1 MQIYLKNIRVVNPT
15 QALDGIYNILINE
28 GKIDYFGFS
37 EINVSPEVKIIEG
50 DDLVCAPGFFDMHV
64 HFRDPGQTYKE
75 DIHSGILAAANG
87 GFTGVVCM
95 PNTNPPIDNPTIV
108 EYIKSK
114 SQNAIVDVFPAAAI
128 TKNLRGESLTSM
140 FSLHQAGVVMFTD
153 DGHSVMNSEVM
164 RRAFDY
170 SATYDFLIAQ
180 HCEDV
185 NLTENFAINEGVVST
200 KLGLKGYPAVAEE
213 IILARDIMLAEYCGN
228 RRYHAQHIS
237 TKGSVELIRKAKDKG
252 LRVSC
257 EVTPHH
263 LTLDETSVE
272 DFDSNF
278 KMNPPL
284 RTKSDID
291 ALKKGL
297 KEGIIDCIATDHAPH
312 SSNEKDVEFEKA
324 PNGVVGLE
332 TALGVVLTY
341 LYHTGDLSLNKIVEL
356 MSINPR
362 KILNLPLVVF
372 KEGVEANMTIFSL
385 NDEWIVDKQFFKSK
399 SQNTP
404 YDGYKLKGKP
414 RFVINNN
421 QFFVCNL

>member
-1 MQIYLKNIRVVNPT
+1 
-15 QALDGIYNILINE
+15 
-28 GKIDYFGFS
+28 
-37 EINVSPEVKIIEG
+37 
-50 DDLVCAPGFFDMHV
+50 
-64 HFRDPGQTYKE
+64 
-75 DIHSGILAAANG
+75 
-87 GFTGVVCM
+87 
-95 PNTNPPIDNPTIV
+95 
-108 EYIKSK
+108 
-114 SQNAIVDVFPAAAI
+114 
-128 TKNLRGESLTSM
+128 M

-170 SATYDFLIAQ
+170 SGTYDFLIAQ

-237 TKGSVELIRKAKDKG
+237 IKGSVELIRKAKDKG

-272 DFDSNF
+272 DLDSNF

>member
-1 MQIYLKNIRVVNPT
+1 
-15 QALDGIYNILINE
+15 
-28 GKIDYFGFS
+28 
-37 EINVSPEVKIIEG
+37 
-50 DDLVCAPGFFDMHV
+50 
-64 HFRDPGQTYKE
+64 
-75 DIHSGILAAANG
+75 
-87 GFTGVVCM
+87 
-95 PNTNPPIDNPTIV
+95 
-108 EYIKSK
+108 
-114 SQNAIVDVFPAAAI
+114 
-128 TKNLRGESLTSM
+128 
-140 FSLHQAGVVMFTD
+140 
-153 DGHSVMNSEVM
+153 
-164 RRAFDY
+164 
-170 SATYDFLIAQ
+170 
-180 HCEDV
+180 
-185 NLTENFAINEGVVST
+185 
-200 KLGLKGYPAVAEE
+200 
-213 IILARDIMLAEYCGN
+213 MLAEYCGN

-297 KEGIIDCIATDHAPH
+297 KEGVIDCIATDHAPH

>member
-15 QALDGIYNILINE
+15 QAMDGIYNILINE

-50 DDLVCAPGFFDMHV
+50 DDLLCAPGFFDMHV

-297 KEGIIDCIATDHAPH
+297 KEGVIDCIATDHAPH

-404 YDGYKLKGKP
+404 FDGYKLKGKP
-414 RFVINNN
+414 RFVINKN

>member
-87 GFTGVVCM
+87 GFTGVLCM

-362 KILNLPLVVF
+362 KILNLPLIVF

>member
-297 KEGIIDCIATDHAPH
+297 KEGVIDCIATDHAPH

-404 YDGYKLKGKP
+404 FDGYKLKGKP

>member
-15 QALDGIYNILINE
+15 QALDGTYNILINE

-37 EINVSPEVKIIEG
+37 EINVTPEVKIIEG

-87 GFTGVVCM
+87 GFTGVLCM
-95 PNTNPPIDNPTIV
+95 PNTNPPIDNPTTV

-114 SQNAIVDVFPAAAI
+114 SQNTIVDVFPAAAI

-170 SATYDFLIAQ
+170 SSTYDFLIAQ

-284 RTKSDID
+284 RTKSDIG

>member
-15 QALDGIYNILINE
+15 QAMDGIYNILINE

-297 KEGIIDCIATDHAPH
+297 KEGVIDCIATDHAPH

-404 YDGYKLKGKP
+404 FDGYKLKGKP
-414 RFVINNN
+414 RFVINKN

>member
-272 DFDSNF
+272 DLDSNF

>member
-114 SQNAIVDVFPAAAI
+114 SHNAIVDVFPAAAI

-185 NLTENFAINEGVVST
+185 NLTENFAINEGVLST

-237 TKGSVELIRKAKDKG
+237 TKGSVELIRKAKGKG

-284 RTKSDID
+284 RTKSDIE

-414 RFVINNN
+414 RFVMNNN

>member
-50 DDLVCAPGFFDMHV
+50 DDLVCAAGFFDMHV

-87 GFTGVVCM
+87 GFTGVLCM

-324 PNGVVGLE
+324 PNGIVGLE

>member
-297 KEGIIDCIATDHAPH
+297 KEGVIDCIATDHAPH

>member
-95 PNTNPPIDNPTIV
+95 PNTNPPIDNPTTV

-404 YDGYKLKGKP
+404 FDGYKLKGKP

>member
-87 GFTGVVCM
+87 GFTGVLCM

-284 RTKSDID
+284 RTKSDIG

-297 KEGIIDCIATDHAPH
+297 KEGVIDCIATDHAPH

>member
-185 NLTENFAINEGVVST
+185 NLTENFAINEGVLST

-237 TKGSVELIRKAKDKG
+237 TKGSVELIRKAKGKG

-284 RTKSDID
+284 RTKSDIE

-414 RFVINNN
+414 RFVMNNN

>member
-284 RTKSDID
+284 RTKSDIG

-297 KEGIIDCIATDHAPH
+297 KEGVIDCISTDHAPH

>member
-164 RRAFDY
+164 RKAFDY
-170 SATYDFLIAQ
+170 SSTYDFLIAQ

-297 KEGIIDCIATDHAPH
+297 KEGVIDCIATDHAPH

>member
-170 SATYDFLIAQ
+170 SGTYDFLIAQ

-237 TKGSVELIRKAKDKG
+237 IKGSVELIRKAKDKG

-272 DFDSNF
+272 DLDSNF